1 MSSHTDLD
9 DMQTIRRWW
18 ETYQQ
23 RCDNLVRV
31 LYGRA
36 LFEQARVI
44 VDVGQKPV
52 DVSEK
57 MLVWR

>member
-9 DMQTIRRWW
+9 DTQTIRRGR

-23 RCDNLVRV
+23 RCDDLVRV
-31 LYGRA
+31 LNGRA
-36 LFEQARVI
+36 LFEHLRVL

-57 MLVWR
+57 TSVWR